1 MAYTDYTGH
10 NTLTA
15 VLPAL
20 YSAANIIPRKM
31 TGLIGSC
38 DRTFDDKQAAMQDTI
53 TVPVMTASANA
64 DYTPA
69 MQTTIG
75 SATVPTTVTMTM
87 DFSRQNTFVMS
98 AEEQRSLDNGG
109 DLAKEFLR
117 QKTEAAIGAAI
128 DEIEAYLIVK
138 AKQGASR
145 ATGTAG
151 TTPFATT
158 ITEIADVRKIL
169 IDNGMT
175 QDPSLVLTSAAAT
188 NLRKLVTI
196 NNQPAGSPAE
206 ELLRGG
212 TLVNLHGMAIKE
224 SAGAVAH
231 VIGTSSGTQ
240 LNSGGSAIGSTS
252 LAYDTDVNGPWTAGD
267 VMTIGS
273 GGGTGTADANKYI
286 VSAANTATPL
296 LINAPGLMIAHVDN
310 DVLTVG
316 VAYTPCIA
324 LDRRALK
331 LVVRPPYTNPNPL
344 IESVFIGDPI
354 TGLTFRFDKVA
365 GDGVVTYRIVWV
377 YGAKVINSEGV
388 AILLS

>member
-15 VLPAL
+15 VLPTL

-38 DRTFDDKQAAMQDTI
+38 DRTFDAKEAAMQDTV
-53 TVPVMTASANA
+53 TVPVLAASSNA

-75 SATVPTTVTMTM
+75 SSTTPTSVTMTLEY
-87 DFSRQNTFVMS
+87 SRQNTFVLS
-98 AEEQRSLDNGG
+98 GEEQRSLDNGG

-117 QKTEAAIGAAI
+117 QKTEGAIGAAI

-138 AKQGASR
+138 AKEGASR

-158 ITEIADVRKIL
+158 ISEIADVRKIL
-169 IDNGMT
+169 IDNGMAMDT
-175 QDPSLVLTSAAAT
+175 SLVLTSAAAT

-206 ELLRGG
+206 EILRGG

-231 VIGTSSGTQ
+231 TIGTASGT
-240 LNSGGSAIGSTS
+240 LMSATEPVGETS
-252 LAYDTDVNGPWTAGD
+252 LAYDTDTNGPWTAGD
-267 VMTIGS
+267 VVTLGS
-273 GGGTGTADANKYI
+273 GGGSGSADTNKYI

-296 LINAPGLMIAHVDN
+296 LINAPGLLLQHVDN
-310 DVLTVG
+310 DTMTVG
-316 VAYTPCIA
+316 AAYTPCIA

-331 LVVRPPYTNPNPL
+331 LVVRPPYTNQNPL
-344 IESVFIGDPI
+344 IESVFIGDPL
-354 TGLTFRFDKVA
+354 TGLTFRFDKIA

-377 YGAKVINSEGV
+377 YGAKVINSQGV
-388 AILLS
+388 AILMS